1 VPVTIIILDVNDNPP
16 VFAKPLY
23 TVSLYENSSL
33 VQVFWTLN
41 ATDADEGANADLEY
55 GITSG
60 ILIFYFIFI
69 LFENVL

>member
-1 VPVTIIILDVNDNPP
+1 VTIIIVDVNDNPP

-60 ILIFYFIFI
+60 IWMFI
-69 LFENVL
+69 LFYLNF